1 MTKNA
6 DLPSISTR
14 RSYRRIL
21 WALLI
26 LSMLATAFFAVRG
39 VVQFV
44 YWSDRAH
51 RNQALEPWMPLG
63 FVARSYD
70 VEQDALAAA
79 LEVSPGANRG
89 VPLEDLAE
97 TRGQEFEA
105 FAREVMAVIQDLR
118 SR

>member
-6 DLPSISTR
+6 DPPPISTR
-14 RSYRRIL
+14 KKARRIL

-26 LSMLATAFFAVRG
+26 LSVLATAFFTVRG
-39 VVQFV
+39 VAQFIH
-44 YWSDRAH
+44 WSDPAH
-51 RNQALEPWMPLG
+51 RDQALEPWMPLG

-70 VEQDALAAA
+70 VDREALAAA
-79 LEVSPGANRG
+79 LELSPGLNKRA
-89 VPLEDLAE
+89 PLEDLAE

-105 FAREVMAVIQDLR
+105 FASDVEAAIQDLR

>member
-6 DLPSISTR
+6 DQPPISTR

-21 WALLI
+21 WALLV

-39 VVQFV
+39 VVQFI
-44 YWSDRAH
+44 YWSDPAH
-51 RNQALEPWMPLG
+51 RDQALEPWMPLG

-70 VEQDALAAA
+70 VERDALAAA
-79 LEVSPGANRG
+79 LDLSPDANRR

-105 FAREVMAVIQDLR
+105 FAREVEAAIQNLR